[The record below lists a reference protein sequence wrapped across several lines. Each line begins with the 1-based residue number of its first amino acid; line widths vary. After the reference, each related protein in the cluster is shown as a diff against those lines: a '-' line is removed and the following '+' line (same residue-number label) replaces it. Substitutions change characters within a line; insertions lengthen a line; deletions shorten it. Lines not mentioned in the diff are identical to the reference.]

1 MCCGHIDI
9 LGHKDRTNK
18 RHFIFIPTANGH
30 YVLYLFCGRGVV
42 LRSLTGEKP

>member
-1 MCCGHIDI
+1 MCYGHIDI

-18 RHFIFIPTANGH
+18 KHFIFILTHNGH
-30 YVLYLFCGRGVV
+30 YALYLFRGRGVV